1 MNFCLY
7 LSIVNTHI
15 TVLFIYISVGGDEVE
30 QQRQQAQAN
39 LATLPPTAALAVE
52 AYNRLQEQV
61 RAEEVN
67 APAEGAAAQDVQQ
80 EVVVQVQ
87 LDIPEA
93 EAAEADN
100 LNENGSVESGSS
112 VDYGKLFSIYA
123 CFHTHT
129 HTHTHTYS
137 EA

>member
-7 LSIVNTHI
+7 LSIVNTHN

-30 QQRQQAQAN
+30 TQRQQAQAN

-67 APAEGAAAQDVQQ
+67 APAEGAVAQ

-87 LDIPEA
+87 LDVPEA

-129 HTHTHTYS
+129 HTHTYS